1 MAVTNISYDKTI
13 VQTAGSS
20 SSAAAAASPLPS
32 ADAGEE
38 EHTGQVDVEVMIV
51 VCRQFVIVGIVVIVA
66 VVLLLRLVLWCDNI
80 CGCFAWKIQYL
91 GNQRGIFA
99 PNIFLSPGKMFIG
112 CRDIQFFAR
121 SQGSPFFH
129 RVSSPSRDL
138 LPLFLTTIHNDS
150 HRSMVNLSSIVVIK

>member
-1 MAVTNISYDKTI
+1 M
-13 VQTAGSS
+13 QTAGSS

-32 ADAGEE
+32 ADAREE
-38 EHTGQVDVEVMIV
+38 EHTGQVDMKVMNL
-51 VCRQFVIVGIVVIVA
+51 VCQFVIVGIVVIVA

-80 CGCFAWKIQYL
+80 CGCFAWKMQYL

-121 SQGSPFFH
+121 SQGFPFFH

>member
-1 MAVTNISYDKTI
+1 MK
-13 VQTAGSS
+13 
-20 SSAAAAASPLPS
+20 
-32 ADAGEE
+32 
-38 EHTGQVDVEVMIV
+38 VMIV

-80 CGCFAWKIQYL
+80 CGCFAWKMQYL

-121 SQGSPFFH
+121 SQGFPFFH

-150 HRSMVNLSSIVVIK
+150 HRSMVNLSSIVVIKWTVEMFLVFCWFRFKLHLCKVWTVNPTLRHVNKCL

>member
-1 MAVTNISYDKTI
+1 MQYQLRQHDRANGRFEFLCSCCGFSAPLCRCRRRGTHWTGRC
-13 VQTAGSS
+13 GSHDS
-20 SSAAAAASPLPS
+20 GLSTVRNCWDSGHCGCCA
-32 ADAGEE
+32 
-38 EHTGQVDVEVMIV
+38 
-51 VCRQFVIVGIVVIVA
+51 
-66 VVLLLRLVLWCDNI
+66 LLRLVLWCDNI
-80 CGCFAWKIQYL
+80 CGCFAWKMQYL

-121 SQGSPFFH
+121 SQGFPFFH
-129 RVSSPSRDL
+129 RISPSRDL

>member
-66 VVLLLRLVLWCDNI
+66 VVRCCD
-80 CGCFAWKIQYL
+80 
-91 GNQRGIFA
+91 
-99 PNIFLSPGKMFIG
+99 
-112 CRDIQFFAR
+112 
-121 SQGSPFFH
+121 
-129 RVSSPSRDL
+129 
-138 LPLFLTTIHNDS
+138 
-150 HRSMVNLSSIVVIK
+150 

>member
-1 MAVTNISYDKTI
+1 MLLTNTSSDNTI

-51 VCRQFVIVGIVVIVA
+51 VCRQFVIVGIVVILA

-80 CGCFAWKIQYL
+80 CGCFAWKMQY
-91 GNQRGIFA
+91 
-99 PNIFLSPGKMFIG
+99 
-112 CRDIQFFAR
+112 
-121 SQGSPFFH
+121 
-129 RVSSPSRDL
+129 
-138 LPLFLTTIHNDS
+138 
-150 HRSMVNLSSIVVIK
+150 